1 MGKITKSQ
9 LSKELI
15 KFIEGSKDTQ
25 NISSISY
32 SSYNQR
38 SVKKPQVMYHTNRVS
53 LIETTDIIE
62 IGIDEFTKDKDLL
75 LVHKNGVLLTEMEDY
90 IIADDNM
97 YILNINDYW
106 NEGEDFYFIVING
119 DSNYYVEGLESKINT
134 IQRQISSITKVLLN
148 LQSRIK

>member
-1 MGKITKSQ
+1 MENNFFPDIFSYDETFNPT
-9 LSKELI
+9 LSANADHVILP
-15 KFIEGSKDTQ
+15 F
-25 NISSISY
+25 
-32 SSYNQR
+32 
-38 SVKKPQVMYHTNRVS
+38 YHTNRVS